1 MVPVDFNW
9 MSFTSLRA
17 LAVAAVLG
25 LLLGVAAT
33 VLAATPKTCGE
44 LHGRDIAASAT
55 IRVVRLKLPRTSP
68 RGPSPGIEQR
78 TGLFACKLPNGP
90 VDRLATD
97 GRSYFHGQEKAPV
110 ESATVKIGTSAGQ
123 FATVIETD
131 STLIGETFLTERV
144 VNAATGQRLYAY
156 LKISGSTVP
165 SLGAPLRTLLSP
177 TGTLVGLFPSIDAA
191 GMESTNRL
199 IVFTGPRGQVLDT
212 AAGGGI
218 PPASIALAGN
228 TVTWTDAGTAR
239 SATIAAG

>member
-1 MVPVDFNW
+1 MVPVDFNE

-17 LAVAAVLG
+17 LAVAVVLG

-33 VLAATPKTCGE
+33 AFAATPKTCGD
-44 LHGRDIAASAT
+44 LHGGDIAASAT

-90 VDRLATD
+90 VHLLAT
-97 GRSYFHGQEKAPV
+97 GGQSYFHGQGKAPV
-110 ESATVKIGTSAGQ
+110 ESATVKIGTSAGR
-123 FATVIETD
+123 FATAIETD
-131 STLIGETFLTERV
+131 STLMGETFLTERV
-144 VNAATGQRLYAY
+144 VNAATGRRLYTY
-156 LKISGSTVP
+156 LKISGSAAP

-177 TGTLVGLFPSIDAA
+177 TGTLVGLFPLIDTD

-199 IVFTGPRGQVLDT
+199 IVFTGPHGQVLDN
-212 AAGGGI
+212 AASGGI

-228 TVTWTDAGTAR
+228 AVTWTDAGTAR
-239 SATIAAG
+239 SATIAAA